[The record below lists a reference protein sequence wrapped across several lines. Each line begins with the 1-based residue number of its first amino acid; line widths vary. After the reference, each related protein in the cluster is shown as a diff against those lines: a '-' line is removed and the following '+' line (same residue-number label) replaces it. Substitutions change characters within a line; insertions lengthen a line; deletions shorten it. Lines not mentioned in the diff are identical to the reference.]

1 MKSHV
6 ARKKGEEEVE
16 GDGGVGSRLYS
27 RKHFQM
33 YMYSFCGD
41 PLRMKLRIPV

>member
-16 GDGGVGSRLYS
+16 GDGGVGSRLYN

-33 YMYSFCGD
+33 YM
-41 PLRMKLRIPV
+41 